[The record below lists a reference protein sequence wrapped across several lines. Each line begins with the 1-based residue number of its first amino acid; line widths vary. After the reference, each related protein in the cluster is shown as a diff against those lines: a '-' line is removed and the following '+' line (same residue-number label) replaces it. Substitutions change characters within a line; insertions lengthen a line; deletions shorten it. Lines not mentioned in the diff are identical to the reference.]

1 MRTDTMIPLT
11 ECCLRLGIDTSFV
24 LTLEEHGIIETI
36 TIEQTVFL
44 EVVELSR
51 LEKFARFYHDLDINI
66 PGIQA
71 ITHLL
76 EHIEQ
81 LQGEISVLNNRLQ
94 QYE

>member
-11 ECCLRLGIDTSFV
+11 ECCLRLGIDTLFV
-24 LTLEEHGIIETI
+24 FTLEEHGLIETI
-36 TIEQTVFL
+36 TIEETVFL

-51 LEKFARFYHDLDINI
+51 LETFARFYHDLDINV

-81 LQGEISVLNNRLQ
+81 LQGEISVLNNRLR